1 MAQGDMMRI
10 LRAGIVASALAVC
23 LGAFPAAQVPQKPAA
38 PPPPPTFKAGVNLVR
53 VDVFPT
59 AKGRAVSDLRQE
71 EFEVRE
77 DGVLQRVETFERVV
91 LQPATSEMDRDEPAN
106 QEESDEAAGNPRNR
120 LFVLFYDTLHT
131 FGYATPQDLAGNGRL
146 QPFPYNPTTVGRAL
160 AAFFHKLIGPDDL
173 VGLLTP
179 EMSVTTLTF
188 TRRPSSLDDF
198 LVTGGHWQQH
208 AAAQAIDDEER
219 RFIGCGPQLGPA
231 LIATRRQNLT
241 LGALHGLV
249 THLQNL
255 REGRKI
261 VFVVSEGLAV
271 SVVRTVQPHGLESG
285 RSQRP
290 PGIGIVGGQPTLRP
304 PNDFMAECQRQL
316 QAMVHRDPDQE
327 FRDLLAEANR
337 SNVTFYPID
346 PRGLTVERLNQDW
359 FFTVAAATDGT
370 AIVNLND
377 PTVALNRVAD
387 EVSSYYLLGYY
398 STNSKTDGK
407 YRAITVR
414 VKRRGVDVLARRGYY
429 ASSEEELAAR
439 ARAEAPVEPEVA
451 HRNKLLSSLG
461 TERPDRPLRMTA
473 GYGFDAAPSD
483 GQTRHPVLWVIGEL
497 DLTAARTMEW
507 SGGGDATIVV
517 AGADGQ
523 PVATGHATLT
533 TTMPRFA
540 TQLSDPRLK
549 AGDYI
554 VKVRLQ
560 GRSGVTADES
570 GQLRIT
576 LPDVSATTANTLGQ
590 PMLFRRGPYTG
601 AGYQPTADLRFRK
614 AERIRVD
621 VPIGAAFDSAAAQ
634 LLDRKGQTLPIPVT
648 SAQRDDGARR
658 FLTAEVT
665 LAPLAPADYLV
676 EVSVRRGE
684 KTEKVLTAFR
694 IVP

>member
-1 MAQGDMMRI
+1 MRCAI
-10 LRAGIVASALAVC
+10 AGCLAAMLATALA
-23 LGAFPAAQVPQKPAA
+23 AQSPQKPVA
-38 PPPPPTFKAGVNLVR
+38 PQQQPTFKAGVNLVR
-53 VDVFPT
+53 VDVYPT
-59 AKGRAVSDLRQE
+59 AKGHAVSDLRQE

-131 FGYATPQDLAGNGRL
+131 FGYATPQELAGNGGL
-146 QPFPYNPTTVGRAL
+146 PPFPYNPTTVGRAL

-179 EMSVTTLTF
+179 EMSVTALTF

-198 LVTGGHWQQH
+198 LLTGGYWQRH
-208 AAAQAIDDEER
+208 AAAQVVDDEER
-219 RFIGCGPQLGPA
+219 RFIGCGPQLGPV
-231 LIATRRQNLT
+231 LIATRRLNLT

-255 REGRKI
+255 REGRKV
-261 VFVVSEGLAV
+261 VFVVSEGLNL
-271 SVVRTVQPHGLESG
+271 SVLRIGMTSG
-285 RSQRP
+285 FDSRRFQRP
-290 PGIGIVGGQPTLRP
+290 PGIGIVKGQPTLRP
-304 PNDFMAECQRQL
+304 PDDFLAECQRQL
-316 QAMVHRDPDQE
+316 QAMTRRDANQE

-346 PRGLTVERLNQDW
+346 PRGLTVERINQEW
-359 FFTVAAATDGT
+359 SFTLAAATDGE

-377 PTVALNRVAD
+377 PTVALNRVAE

-439 ARAEAPVEPEVA
+439 ARAEAPIEPEVA
-451 HRNKLLSSLG
+451 HRNTLLSSLG
-461 TERPDRPLRMTA
+461 TERPDRPFRLAA
-473 GYGFDAAPSD
+473 GYGFDATQSD
-483 GQTRHPVLWVIGEL
+483 GPRRPLLWVIGEL
-497 DLTAARTMEW
+497 DAAAARTLEW
-507 SGGGDATIVV
+507 SGGGEATILVT
-517 AGADGQ
+517 GADGQ
-523 PVATGHATLT
+523 AVATEHAAITASA
-533 TTMPRFA
+533 PRFS
-540 TQLSDPRLK
+540 TQLAAPRLK
-549 AGDYI
+549 AGDYV

-560 GRSGVTADES
+560 GKSVETADES

-590 PMLFRRGPYTG
+590 PMLCRRGPYTG

-621 VPIGAAFDSAAAQ
+621 VPIGATFDSVEAR
-634 LLDRKGQTLPIPVT
+634 LLDRKGQALPIPVT
-648 SAQRDDGARR
+648 TGQRDEGGRR
-658 FLTAEVT
+658 FVTAEVVV
-665 LAPLAPADYLV
+665 APLAPADYLV